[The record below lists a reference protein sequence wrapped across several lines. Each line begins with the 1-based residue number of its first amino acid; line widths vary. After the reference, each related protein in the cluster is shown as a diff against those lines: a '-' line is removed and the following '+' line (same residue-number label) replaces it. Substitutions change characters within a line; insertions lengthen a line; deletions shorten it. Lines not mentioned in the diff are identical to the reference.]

1 MAKRIRLNEAQLK
14 RLIKEAVERAL
25 EEPMETGYNESE
37 DGIIED
43 VKELCKREV
52 SRVGAK
58 TTYGYLFDKV
68 LNALN
73 NGEISA
79 VEELREMVERH
90 KDWAERNG
98 MQAVEAAA
106 NDILEIIE

>member
-14 RLIKEAVERAL
+14 RLIKEAVERAF
-25 EEPMETGYNESE
+25 EEPAEAGYNDGE
-37 DGIIED
+37 DGMIED
-43 VKELCKREV
+43 VKELCEREV

-68 LNALN
+68 LNSLK
-73 NGEISA
+73 NGEIST
-79 VEELREMVERH
+79 VEELREMVGRH

-98 MQAVEAAA
+98 IQAVEAAA
-106 NDILEIIE
+106 NEILEIIE